1 METPLVTT
9 SVNMMLLTTNET
21 TNNNSGN
28 NGETSTNGN
37 DTTAS
42 TEATNADQPKEDTTP
57 ATTEPQV
64 KTMEALSP
72 PPVITY
78 VSYGLGS
85 RGEEIKA
92 IQQKLNKYGYKLV
105 TDGIFGIKTH
115 KAVLNFQKLNGL
127 TVSGVVDAGTQ
138 RKLGIEPK
146 ASTSPAATDVDLK
159 TKEEIENYINNQS
172 FPSSTSYF
180 IWIDL
185 KKQNVRI
192 FSGSNNNW
200 KLEKSML
207 CSTGKATTPTI
218 KGNYSVGSKGSYF
231 IADGG
236 ARCKYY
242 TQINGNYLFHSVL
255 YNNSGTRIIDGTL
268 GVPVSHGCVRLAV
281 ENAKYIYD
289 NIPKG
294 TAIWSN

>member
-1 METPLVTT
+1 
-9 SVNMMLLTTNET
+9 MLLTTNET
-21 TNNNSGN
+21 TNNTSGN
-28 NGETSTNGN
+28 NEETPTNGN
-37 DTTAS
+37 DSNAS
-42 TEATNADQPKEDTTP
+42 TEAANADKEKE
-57 ATTEPQV
+57 ATTTETSEPQI
-64 KTMEALSP
+64 KTMEAPSP
-72 PPVITY
+72 PPVIAY
-78 VSYGLGS
+78 VSYELGS

-105 TDGIFGIKTH
+105 TDGIFGIKTQQ
-115 KAVLNFQKLNGL
+115 AVLNFQKQNGL
-127 TVSGVVDAGTQ
+127 TVSGVADADTQ

-146 ASTSPAATDVDLK
+146 ASAPAAANDVDLK
-159 TKEEIENYINNQS
+159 TKEEIEKYINSQN

-185 KKQNVRI
+185 KKQNVCI

-207 CSTGKATTPTI
+207 CSSGKATTPTI
-218 KGNYSVGSKGSYF
+218 KGKYSVGSKGSYF